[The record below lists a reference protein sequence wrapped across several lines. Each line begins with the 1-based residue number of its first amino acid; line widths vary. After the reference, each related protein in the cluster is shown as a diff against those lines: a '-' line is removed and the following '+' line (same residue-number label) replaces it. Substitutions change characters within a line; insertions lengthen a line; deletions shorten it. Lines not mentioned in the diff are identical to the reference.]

1 MEEDW
6 SIYNLYWS
14 VREREKIGRAGE
26 GTMVKGAADP
36 DRVLDRKKV
45 LNSFINSCRERERER
60 GPLSVAA
67 GYIV

>member
-1 MEEDW
+1 
-6 SIYNLYWS
+6 
-14 VREREKIGRAGE
+14 
-26 GTMVKGAADP
+26 MVKGAADP

-45 LNSFINSCRERERER
+45 LNSFINSCRERVRERER